1 MGQNEQGA
9 STFPVIIRVIL
20 CIWLYA
26 TKYLSPVNKFHG
38 GVEGWCTMQVG
49 DYITSQRLYDDKEHW
64 RSVAIQTVIGNEFL
78 FGHFS
83 MLVNG
88 GVYVYNPA
96 YHKRL
101 KTEDNSNL
109 KKEIKGWITVT
120 ILHQRCCCTYRFQF
134 LRWCLH

>member
-1 MGQNEQGA
+1 MYN
-9 STFPVIIRVIL
+9 
-20 CIWLYA
+20 
-26 TKYLSPVNKFHG
+26 KYLSPVNKFHA
-38 GVEGWCTMQVG
+38 GVEGWYNAGMY

-109 KKEIKGWITVT
+109 KKEIKGWITAR
-120 ILHQRCCCTYRFQF
+120 LGFQYYIRDAVVHTGSNFYAGVYIKTNFGQADF
-134 LRWCLH
+134 LETGIGYCF